1 VEQKYKALVQG
12 KTILESSLH
21 INLAEHLNSEIG
33 LGTITDID
41 SAKNWL
47 RSSFLYQ
54 RMKKNPNYYS
64 LGTKDNQTYEEC
76 IDGVVMDSVMKLKK
90 AELIEHVESGK
101 DSGELASTQY
111 GEIMS
116 KVRSLIFLNGFRLI
130 VPCSITLGRLQLV
143 SVQAKIRP
151 ERHISW

>member
-1 VEQKYKALVQG
+1 MEHKYKALVQG

-41 SAKNWL
+41 SAKSWL

-76 IDGVVMDSVMKLKK
+76 IDEVVMDSVTKLKK
-90 AELIEHVESGK
+90 TELIEHVEIGK
-101 DSGELASTQY
+101 DSGTLTSTQY

-116 KVRSLIFLNGFRLI
+116 KVRPHLCKWVLVDCPMQYYIRKA
-130 VPCSITLGRLQLV
+130 TV
-143 SVQAKIRP
+143 SVSP
-151 ERHISW
+151 GEDSS

>member
-1 VEQKYKALVQG
+1 
-12 KTILESSLH
+12 LH

-41 SAKNWL
+41 SAKIWL

-76 IDGVVMDSVMKLKK
+76 IDEVVMDSVAQLKK
-90 AELIEHVESGK
+90 TELIEHVEDGK
-101 DSGELASTQY
+101 DSGKLTSTQY

-116 KVRSLIFLNGFRLI
+116 KVRLLNS
-130 VPCSITLGRLQLV
+130 CKWV
-143 SVQAKIRP
+143 SVDCPRQYYIRKATVSVGP
-151 ERHISW
+151 GEYSSRMIHSLTDGPYFGIA